1 MMSESFISPTIST
14 YSYQVLIVY
23 TSEAEEWATYL
34 QNVLSS
40 SQKFSDESVLLYPVT
55 ADFSLEEDEFAIFNA
70 SRCIVLLLSMEFL
83 DMQSNPGVLETYK
96 KVFHPPSKMV
106 LFFCGVSESEL
117 LNEHFGHWHTWR
129 KLYPD
134 DDPAIYI
141 STVLE
146 SISDGDDDRTTNET
160 ETETAEYTTQM
171 AEREEG
177 EGEPSV
183 SILECSR
190 VVQLPQEDCVS
201 KQEAQTPHGND
212 ENVCL
217 IVQPDR
223 ILCGTKVTIYILLKC
238 KLDAH
243 AETAVEF
250 SCEERGAT
258 REAGTIEN
266 EYTVSVMSP
275 EMPSGRVLL
284 SLYSDDLIVCSKSL
298 TYFTGMEEV
307 NRYLESVTNPL
318 EFFSQ
323 AFNITSNCRESL
335 DKVLADLLK
344 SRIPA
349 SGFEIFGINQLE
361 EENMSAYQRDEELP
375 TLLHFAAKYGLKN
388 LMTLLL
394 KCPGAMQAYSVGNKH
409 GDYPNNIAEK
419 NGFLDLRRFMD
430 KYVENAGKDESHLKE
445 SITEEEPE
453 DVYEAMSK
461 TVEDSLTLNTECK
474 EDIYESML
482 ELDPD
487 CIQDLYEDMEKA
499 IRQSLN
505 PEEAMLR
512 SFFQAGTTSKA
523 EKFLISVEE
532 TYEEETDEGNENIAS
547 EEEEEDPYNFCAAD
561 EIYDTLDELAADH
574 ISQIISRPPAPIPR
588 PLTVVT
594 AETEENKTYI
604 SRVFSEKPSIVH
616 QDKRTD
622 ERPVRGLDRDRP
634 QTTAYDP
641 YAGMKTP
648 GQRQLISLQ
657 ERVKVGDI
665 SVEEAV
671 QEFKEWQMNQEKRS
685 QSLRFQQEN
694 LKRLRDS
701 ITRRQKEKVKM
712 GKEMEITAPL
722 QHSPWQDM
730 AVKLECAVYEP
741 CPRVNADPVHIGNWQ
756 KESTSCIA
764 RTGSKQ
770 LSTNNASSY
779 TSRIENDYEDDT
791 DSNSAPSLPPRNI
804 DLPPLL
810 PPRIPPRYPE
820 RFSEGMVSDRYTFCP
835 TRPQKPPERSNSP
848 PPIPRRTR

>member
-1 MMSESFISPTIST
+1 MMSASFISPTIST

-23 TSEAEEWATYL
+23 TRDAEEWATYL
-34 QNVLSS
+34 QSVLSS
-40 SQKFSDESVLLYPVT
+40 SQKFPAKSILLYPVT
-55 ADFSLEEDEFAIFNA
+55 ADVSLQEDEFAIFNA
-70 SRCIVLLLSMEFL
+70 SRCIVLLLSTEFL
-83 DMQSNPGVLETYK
+83 DMQCNPGVLEIYK
-96 KVFHPPSKMV
+96 KVFRPPNKMV
-106 LFFCGVSESEL
+106 LLFCGVSESDL
-117 LNEHFGHWHTWR
+117 LNEHFGHWHFWR

-146 SISDGDDDRTTNET
+146 SISDGDDDVTTNET
-160 ETETAEYTTQM
+160 ETAENTTQM
-171 AEREEG
+171 TQREEG

-183 SILECSR
+183 SILECSKAE
-190 VVQLPQEDCVS
+190 QLPEEDGVNNQEV
-201 KQEAQTPHGND
+201 QTPPGND
-212 ENVCL
+212 EDVCL

-250 SCEERGAT
+250 SCEECGAK
-258 REAGTIEN
+258 REPGTVEN
-266 EYTVSVMSP
+266 EYTVSVTSP
-275 EMPSGRVLL
+275 DMPSGSVLL
-284 SLYSDDLIVCSKSL
+284 SLYSNDLIVCSKSV

-323 AFNITSNCRESL
+323 AFNITSSCRESL

-344 SRIPA
+344 SKMPT

-361 EENMSAYQRDEELP
+361 EENMSAYQRNEELP

-394 KCPGAMQAYSVGNKH
+394 QCPGALQAYSVGNRR

-419 NGFLDLRRFMD
+419 NGFLDLRQFMD
-430 KYVENAGKDESHLKE
+430 KYVENAGTDKSHLKE
-445 SITEEEPE
+445 SITEEESE
-453 DVYEAMSK
+453 DVYEPMSK
-461 TVEDSLTLNTECK
+461 TTQDSLTLDTECK

-499 IRQSLN
+499 MRQSLN

-512 SFFQAGTTSKA
+512 SFFQAGTTSKT
-523 EKFLISVEE
+523 EKFLNS
-532 TYEEETDEGNENIAS
+532 EEETHREETEGNENIAS
-547 EEEEEDPYNFCAAD
+547 EGEEEDPYNFCPAD
-561 EIYDTLDELAADH
+561 EIYDTLDELAPDH
-574 ISQIISRPPAPIPR
+574 VSQIISRPPAPIPR
-588 PLTVVT
+588 PSVVT

-604 SRVFSEKPSIVH
+604 SRVFSEKPSIAP
-616 QDKRTD
+616 QDMRFE
-622 ERPVRGLDRDRP
+622 ERLARGPARDRP

-685 QSLRFQQEN
+685 LSLRFQQEN

-701 ITRRQKEKVKM
+701 ITRRHKENVKM

-722 QHSPWQDM
+722 QHSPCKDM

-741 CPRVNADPVHIGNWQ
+741 CPRVNADPDYPVHIGNWQ
-756 KESTSCIA
+756 KESISCIA
-764 RTGSKQ
+764 RIGSKRQ
-770 LSTNNASSY
+770 STNSASSY
-779 TSRIENDYEDDT
+779 TSRTENDYEDET
-791 DSNSAPSLPPRNI
+791 DCSSAPSLPPRNI
-804 DLPPLL
+804 DMPPLL

-820 RFSEGMVSDRYTFCP
+820 RFSEGMASDRYTFCP
-835 TRPQKPPERSNSP
+835 TRLQKPPERSNSP